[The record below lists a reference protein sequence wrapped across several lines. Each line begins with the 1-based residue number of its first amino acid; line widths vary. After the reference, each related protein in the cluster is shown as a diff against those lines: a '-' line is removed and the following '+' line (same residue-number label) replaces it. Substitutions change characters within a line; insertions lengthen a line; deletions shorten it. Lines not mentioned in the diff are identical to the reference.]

1 MAKNK
6 TSTKKVGSKTK
17 KAEKVKK
24 EQPKQLKEWFAKNKG
39 NLPEKRNG
47 AVRAGTIFSP
57 ARCTRNLKKLRT
69 AARYEKGCGA
79 FVAGVLEYLTGEL
92 LELGCGI
99 MDARKMKTLKPSHMN
114 LGIRQDDEL
123 SRLFYGAQLT

>member
-6 TSTKKVGSKTK
+6 TSTKKVAAK

-24 EQPKQLKEWFAKNKG
+24 EQPKQLADWFAKNKG
-39 NLPEKRNG
+39 NLPEKVSG
-47 AVRAGTIFSP
+47 AVKAGTIFSP
-57 ARCTRNLKKLRT
+57 ARCMRNIRGLRV
-69 AARYEKGCGA
+69 ASRYNKDCGA
-79 FVAGVLEYLTGEL
+79 FMAGVLEYLTGEL